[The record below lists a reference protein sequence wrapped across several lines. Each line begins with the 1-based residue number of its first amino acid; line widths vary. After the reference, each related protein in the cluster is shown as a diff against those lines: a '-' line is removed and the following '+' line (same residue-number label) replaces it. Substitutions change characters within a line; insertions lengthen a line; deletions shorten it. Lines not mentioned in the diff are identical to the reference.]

1 MPPLPDDHFHRTA
14 RLCRRFIPSRVISC
28 RISQCTY
35 HEAVDCNGYPKSLL
49 CGSVGGR
56 ESLACQVRASFHI
69 PWPSPWRAGLVWHLR
84 TKWQHEVYFF
94 PAVTCP
100 GIEAQL
106 SEHVTWRLVSGS
118 LNEYGAQ
125 VVLSCS
131 PGYYLEGRRL
141 LQCHA
146 NGTWSAGE
154 ERPRCRGEWQVCPR
168 PQALPHPWW
177 QRHLPF
183 NGLSTVILCIS
194 GVTKWHFFSLQWGM
208 YIFIQHT

>member
-1 MPPLPDDHFHRTA
+1 MN
-14 RLCRRFIPSRVISC
+14 FIYIYFDYKELYHLKSSDKPSHTNKI
-28 RISQCTY
+28 
-35 HEAVDCNGYPKSLL
+35 
-49 CGSVGGR
+49 
-56 ESLACQVRASFHI
+56 HI
-69 PWPSPWRAGLVWHLR
+69 YFTLKKKRKR
-84 TKWQHEVYFF
+84 KMWQHEVCFF

-146 NGTWSAGE
+146 NGTWSVGE

-168 PQALPHPWW
+168 PRALLHPWW
-177 QRHLPF
+177 QRHLRF
-183 NGLSTVILCIS
+183 NGLSSVILCIS
-194 GVTKWHFFSLQWGM
+194 GVTKWHLFSLQWGM

>member
-1 MPPLPDDHFHRTA
+1 MPGEGIFLRGRALTME
-14 RLCRRFIPSRVISC
+14 SR
-28 RISQCTY
+28 
-35 HEAVDCNGYPKSLL
+35 P
-49 CGSVGGR
+49 
-56 ESLACQVRASFHI
+56 
-69 PWPSPWRAGLVWHLR
+69 GLTLQN
-84 TKWQHEVYFF
+84 KWWHEVHFF

-146 NGTWSAGE
+146 NGTWSVGE
-154 ERPRCRGEWQVCPR
+154 ERPRCRGEWQARPR
-168 PQALPHPWW
+168 PPGPPASLMATASA
-177 QRHLPF
+177 F
-183 NGLSTVILCIS
+183 AGLSSVLCIS
-194 GVTKWHFFSLQWGM
+194 GVTKWHFFSSQWGM
-208 YIFIQHT
+208 YIFLQHT